1 MGWQSRGRHLH
12 FYLTREFEMKILVVF
27 IALVATTHTKPN
39 LLFTPYHPPSTIL
52 RNILPPA
59 PLYILPSVPA
69 QENADGGR
77 LTKVGKSAECVNNL
91 NEAVPCAHH
100 TAEEFPTPNKQ
111 DTGYRRGGCCTIGVW
126 VTKASGVTD
135 KAYAEHKYVYTGASS
150 SGQRYKI
157 ERANTNGKTSYT
169 LDGWFNDYAIWWS
182 GDAWIIGD
190 AADRGST
197 RGYMRNHGDTKCP
210 SELGYDWEYHLP
222 NHGWLDAGKSLTV
235 SCAYIPH

>member
-1 MGWQSRGRHLH
+1 MGWQSRGRPLH
-12 FYLTREFEMKILVVF
+12 SYLTREFEMKILVVF

-100 TAEEFPTPNKQ
+100 TADGFPTPTPYDGN
-111 DTGYRRGGCCTIGVW
+111 CCYKVKLTYCCGN
-126 VTKASGVTD
+126 TD
-135 KAYAEHKYVYTGASS
+135 KAYDEHKNLYTEYTVEPGLV
-150 SGQRYKI
+150 
-157 ERANTNGKTSYT
+157 NGKPHYT
-169 LDGWFNDYAIWWS
+169 FDGWIYNYAIWYS
-182 GDAWIIGD
+182 GDAWVIGETD
-190 AADRGST
+190 DRGST
-197 RGYMRNHGDTKCP
+197 RGYMRNHGNNSCP
-210 SELGYDWEYHLP
+210 NEMGYDWEYALP
-222 NHGWLDAGKSLTV
+222 NHGWLDAGKSLTLKCTTR
-235 SCAYIPH
+235 SNGL